1 MTDMKYVRLFAGSD
15 GESHFEDV
23 AVEFIS
29 QPGLRFPL
37 SEWQPVEQIRFL
49 QYPTGMPPVMH
60 TAPGRLFHI
69 LLTGSWTMQT
79 SDGETRNFHPGDIVL
94 VEDTT
99 GKGHMTWAE
108 GEDAVLIA
116 RIQLPG

>member
-1 MTDMKYVRLFAGSD
+1 
-15 GESHFEDV
+15 
-23 AVEFIS
+23 
-29 QPGLRFPL
+29 
-37 SEWQPVEQIRFL
+37 
-49 QYPTGMPPVMH
+49 MPPVMH

-79 SDGETRNFHPGDIVL
+79 SDGETRDFHPRDIVL
-94 VEDTT
+94 VEDTA

-108 GEDAVLIA
+108 GEGEGEGAVLIA